1 MATTKQKADVKAVRK
16 ANETAL
22 KRFPKSRLVKAF
34 GAMAE
39 ANAAAEG
46 ATETKAAAALDVVDA
61 ACQFRSDNP
70 EATTEAVLTGLR
82 DHLKLVAMELALA
95 GNKFAELTE
104 AKDDKP
110 ATAKLTGYGANV
122 VSIAKGA
129 VEFDLGPSA
138 LAGSGLVDGEVS
150 YRDVRKLV
158 EAKRA
163 EAKRQSDPD
172 AALLADAK
180 AEAIEAWDELRKAV
194 FETGDVGL
202 VDGLRQL
209 MVDGLAEFK
218 AAAAEQDAIE
228 AEAEAA

>member
-34 GAMAE
+34 VAMNDAGAATD
-39 ANAAAEG
+39 NASEV
-46 ATETKAAAALDVVDA
+46 KAAAALDVVMAAHEFRAANEDA
-61 ACQFRSDNP
+61 TV
-70 EATTEAVLTGLR
+70 ETVLSGWR
-82 DHLKLVAMELALA
+82 DHVKLVAMELALA
-95 GNKFAELTE
+95 GNRFAELTE

-129 VEFDLGPSA
+129 VEFE
-138 LAGSGLVDGEVS
+138 VTGES
-150 YRDVRKLV
+150 YREVRKAV
-158 EAKRA
+158 EAARA
-163 EAKRQSDPD
+163 EAKRESDPD
-172 AALLADAK
+172 AALLADSK
-180 AEAIEAWDELRKAV
+180 AAAIEAWDELRKAV
-194 FETGDVGL
+194 FETGDAGL

-218 AAAAEQDAIE
+218 AAAAEQDATE